1 MNEIREQAR
10 AAYDRNLAQKN
21 LAERMSARMILAHAG
36 GLWRCDQ
43 GFLAVLNCYLDL
55 EEVVLLD
62 EQGIPRKVNP
72 TKLFAAAKSRNQEI
86 LNEWLASYA
95 DLARTRTAKDV

>member
-1 MNEIREQAR
+1 MTEIREQAR

-21 LAERMSARMILAHAG
+21 LSERMSTRMILAHAG

-62 EQGIPRKVNP
+62 DQGIPRKVNP
-72 TKLFAAAKSRNQEI
+72 TELFAAAKGRNQEI
-86 LNEWLASYA
+86 LNEWLVAYA

>member
-21 LAERMSARMILAHAG
+21 LTERISARMILAHAG

-43 GFLAVLNCYLDL
+43 EFISILNCFLHDD
-55 EEVVLLD
+55 EAVLLD
-62 EQGIPRKVNP
+62 SQGIPRKIQP
-72 TKLFAAAKSRNQEI
+72 LELFTAVKMRHQEI
-86 LNEWLASYA
+86 MNEWLVAYA
-95 DLARTRTAKDV
+95 ELARIRTAKDV